1 MEIVSS
7 FKQSVR
13 VKDLKQIADQVRQ
26 FRKGGIDEGGI
37 FRLALAGDAGLT
49 QDHWTDLVELALERN
64 PWGTPQ
70 ERFPLRSRVETHP
83 CTDEWMQGDRFGFVT
98 KHEGD
103 LIRVKLD
110 TSRKSKLFAAHQLRD
125 DRLGRL

>member
-13 VKDLKQIADQVRQ
+13 VKDLTLIASQVRAL
-26 FRKGGIDEGGI
+26 RKGGVSDSGV
-37 FRLALAGDAGLT
+37 FRLALAGDEGLT
-49 QDHWTDLVELALERN
+49 RDHWTDLVELALERN
-64 PWGTPQ
+64 PLGTPK
-70 ERFPLRSRVETHP
+70 ERFPLRARVETSP
-83 CTDEWMQGDRFGFVT
+83 CTDQWWQGDRFGFVT